1 MKKKIFNSIFICSL
15 SVMFVCLS
23 MVFVIYSKDIKFTNT
38 AFALT
43 VFIIIACVILLVIV
57 ARALAEH
64 VVKPIGKINLEAPLE
79 KKSYRELSLVLGKI
93 DKQNKIIRKQSEQV
107 TRSQQEFS
115 VITENMSEGIVVIDK
130 SAKLLMINS
139 AVNTLLGTDIKA
151 EGQSIFEINR
161 SDEFAE
167 IVKRTLEN
175 STHTEANVC
184 VGERMLSFIANPV
197 ISKGKTVG
205 AVIVILDISEKS
217 MREELRREFTANV
230 SHELKTPLT
239 SISGFAEL
247 MKTGT
252 VPQEMV
258 IDFSSSI
265 YEEAKRLISLV
276 NDIIKVSVLDENS
289 VNLDKEKIDLQ
300 EIVCTTIERLGV
312 LAKNFS
318 VTVSTDTTPA
328 FVNGNY
334 QILDEMVYNLVENAI
349 KYNKVGGTVKVTI
362 RNLAQS
368 VVLSVHD
375 TGIGIDPSE
384 QEKIFERFYRVDK
397 SHSKEIGGTG
407 LGLSIV
413 KHAAVYHD
421 AKIEIESE
429 LDKGTVI
436 SVIFK
441 R

>member
-15 SVMFVCLS
+15 SVLIVCLA
-23 MVFVIYSKDIKFTNT
+23 MIFVIVGKELTLTST
-38 AFALT
+38 AFALI
-43 VFIIIACVILLVIV
+43 VLMVVACVILLVII
-57 ARALAEH
+57 ARSLAEH
-64 VVKPIGKINLEAPLE
+64 VVRPIEKINLEAPLE
-79 KKSYRELSLVLGKI
+79 KKNYKELTGLLDKI
-93 DKQNKIIRKQSEQV
+93 DRQNNTIRKQSEQV
-107 TRSQQEFS
+107 TRAQQEFS
-115 VITENMSEGIVVIDK
+115 VITENMSEGVVVVDK

-139 AVNTLLGTDIKA
+139 AVNTLLDTDIKA
-151 EGQSIFEINR
+151 QGQSIFEINH
-161 SDEFAE
+161 SDEFAV
-167 IVKRTLEN
+167 IVKNTLEN
-175 STHTEANVC
+175 STHSEANISR
-184 VGERMLSFIANPV
+184 GERMLNFIANPV

-239 SISGFAEL
+239 SVLGFAEL

-252 VPQEMV
+252 VPQETV

-265 YEEAKRLISLV
+265 YDEAKRLISLV

-300 EIVCTTIERLGV
+300 AIVGTTIERLST
-312 LAKNFS
+312 LAKS
-318 VTVSTDTTPA
+318 LDITLETDTTPA
-328 FVNGNY
+328 KVNGNY

-349 KYNKVGGTVKVTI
+349 KYNKKGGNVKVTI

-375 TGIGIDPSE
+375 TGIGIDKSE

-413 KHAAVYHD
+413 KHAATYHD
-421 AKIEIESE
+421 AEIEIESE
-429 LDKGTVI
+429 LNKGTVI

>member
-1 MKKKIFNSIFICSL
+1 MKKKIFNSIFVTSL
-15 SVMFVCLS
+15 SVLIVCLT
-23 MVFVIYSKDIKFTNT
+23 MFFVVVGNHVNLTNT
-38 AFALT
+38 TFAIT
-43 VFIIIACVILLVIV
+43 VFLAIACTVLLVII
-57 ARALAEH
+57 ARSLAEH
-64 VVKPIGKINLEAPLE
+64 IVSPIEKINLEAPLE
-79 KKSYRELSLVLGKI
+79 KKNYKELVALLEKI
-93 DKQNKIIRKQSEQV
+93 DRQNKIIRKQTKQV
-107 TRSQQEFS
+107 TRAQQEFS
-115 VITENMSEGIVVIDK
+115 VITENMSEGVVVVDK
-130 SAKLLMINS
+130 SANLLMINS
-139 AVNTLLGTDIKA
+139 AVNTLLGTNIKA
-151 EGQSIFEINR
+151 QGQSIFEINP
-161 SDEFAE
+161 SEEFAE
-167 IVKRTLEN
+167 IVKNTLEN
-175 STHTEANVC
+175 STHSEANVSF
-184 VGERMLSFIANPV
+184 GDRMLNFIANPV
-197 ISKGKTVG
+197 ISEGKTVG

-252 VPQEMV
+252 VPMETV

-265 YEEAKRLISLV
+265 YDEAKRLISLV

-289 VNLDKEKIDLQ
+289 VSLDKEKIDLQ
-300 EIVCTTIERLGV
+300 AIVNTTIERLHA
-312 LAKNFS
+312 LAKS
-318 VTVSTDTTPA
+318 MDITLETDTTPA
-328 FVNGNY
+328 NVNGNY

-349 KYNKVGGTVKVTI
+349 KYNKNGGSVKVTI

-375 TGIGIDPSE
+375 TGIGIDKSE

-421 AKIEIESE
+421 AEIEIESE